1 MYGALSHERLCGY
14 SSTTTES
21 ATGHNPY
28 TSLKLYTWCRRYTRR
43 GKHRGQVLGSVG
55 RVYGHWALGRHRG
68 YLTVLNDRS
77 AKAVNEDGRAISPE
91 SSDLSTTIKIDWPT

>member
-1 MYGALSHERLCGY
+1 MG
-14 SSTTTES
+14 
-21 ATGHNPY
+21 
-28 TSLKLYTWCRRYTRR
+28 

-91 SSDLSTTIKIDWPT
+91 SSDLSTTIKIDWPTSNGLRPGITFQSPKEVKMDDGDTKADWPAAGRALA